1 MLMVRGVCVLLFVA
15 LLAGADDKPKEKAD
29 PVKEDAKALQGT
41 WVVES
46 AERDGEDLS
55 RIKGNKLVIKD
66 NLFTVHAGTNELKG
80 NFTIDPKQKLKTM
93 DMQHDEGMLRDK
105 KWEAVYKIDGD
116 TLTYC
121 YSEAD
126 SEKPRP
132 DGFETSAG
140 QCRLLIVLNREKA
153 EK

>member
-1 MLMVRGVCVLLFVA
+1 MVRGVCVLLVA
-15 LLAGADDKPKEKAD
+15 CLIAVADDKPKEKAD
-29 PVKEDAKALQGT
+29 PVKEDTKALQGT

-66 NLFTVHAGTNELKG
+66 NQFTVHAGTNELKG
-80 NFTIDPKQKLKTM
+80 SFTIDAKQKLKTM

-105 KWEAVYKIDGD
+105 KWEAIYKIDGD

-126 SEKPRP
+126 SGKERP
-132 DGFETSAG
+132 DAFETSAG
-140 QCRLLIVLNREKA
+140 QSRLLIVLKREKA
-153 EK
+153 KK

>member
-1 MLMVRGVCVLLFVA
+1 MFMVRGVCVLLVVA
-15 LLAGADDKPKEKAD
+15 LVAVADDKPQEKAD
-29 PVKEDAKALQGT
+29 PVKEDTKALQGT

-80 NFTIDPKQKLKTM
+80 NFQIDPAKKLKTM
-93 DMQHDEGMLRDK
+93 DMQHDEGMLANK
-105 KWEAVYKIDGD
+105 KWEAIYKLDGD

-126 SEKPRP
+126 SGKDRP
-132 DGFETSAG
+132 DAFETSAG
-140 QCRLLIVLNREKA
+140 QSRLLIVLKREKT
-153 EK
+153 KK